1 MSAESVKI
9 RGIDARRELRM
20 PAEFKNELVLDFSQ
34 ELNRKKQAEA
44 LALVQSQ
51 LGREYDLIIGA
62 ERLKSDTTFK
72 SINPSKKSDLVGI
85 FQSAT
90 REQAIHAI
98 HVAAKTYEKWKT
110 VSAQERAD
118 VLFRTADLLRARRF
132 ENNAWMIFEAGKTW
146 VEADADTAEAIDFC
160 EFYGREAL
168 RYAGPQPITPL
179 KGEDNELRYI
189 PLGVGAVIPPWNFPC
204 AIMVGMTT
212 AALVTGNTVVLK
224 PSSDTPAVGAFFMK
238 ILQEAGMPP
247 GVVNF
252 VTGSGASVGNTLVE
266 HPQTR
271 FVSFTGSKEVGLHIV
286 EEAAR
291 PRAGQIWIKR
301 VVAEMGG
308 KDFIIVD
315 EDADLNAA
323 LTGAI
328 VSAFGFQGQKCS
340 ACSRLIVH
348 EKVYP
353 AFVQKLAERAKEIKV
368 GPAMDPSSYMGPVI
382 NENAMKNILQY
393 IEIGRKEGRLIA
405 GGGQAAADGFFVN
418 PTIIA
423 DVDRSARIAR
433 EEIFGPVLAVLK
445 AKDLDD
451 AIQIAN
457 DSEYGLTGS
466 VYCTNREHI
475 RRIKDACH
483 VGNLYINR
491 KCTGA
496 LVGVHPFGG
505 FNMSG
510 TDSKAG
516 GRDYLL
522 LFTQAKAIS
531 EKL

>member
-1 MSAESVKI
+1 
-9 RGIDARRELRM
+9 M

-34 ELNRKKQAEA
+34 ETNRAKQSEA

-51 LGREYDLIIGA
+51 LGREHDLIVGA
-62 ERLKSDTTFK
+62 ARLKSDKTFR
-72 SINPSKKSDLVGI
+72 SINPSRKSEVVGL

-90 REQAIHAI
+90 PEQAVHAI
-98 HVAAKTYEKWKT
+98 DIASQTFEKWKR
-110 VSAQERAD
+110 VPAHERAD
-118 VLFRTADLLRARRF
+118 ILFRAAGLLRTKRF
-132 ENNAWMIFEAGKTW
+132 ENNAWMIVEAGKTW

-168 RYAGPQPITPL
+168 RYAGPQPLTYL
-179 KGEDNELRYI
+179 KGEESELRYI
-189 PLGVGAVIPPWNFPC
+189 PLGVGAVISPWNFPC
-204 AIMVGMTT
+204 AILVGMTT
-212 AALVTGNTVVLK
+212 AALVAGNTVVLK
-224 PSSDTPAVGAFFMK
+224 PSSDSPAIGAFFMR
-238 ILQEAGMPP
+238 ILQEAGLPP

-252 VTGSGASVGNTLVE
+252 VTGSGASVGNTLVG
-266 HPQTR
+266 HPKIR
-271 FVSFTGSKEVGLHIV
+271 FISFTGSKEVGLHIT

-291 PRAGQIWIKR
+291 PRPGQIWIKR

-315 EDADLNAA
+315 EDADLDAA

-328 VSAFGFQGQKCS
+328 VSAFGYQGQKCS

-348 EKVYP
+348 EKVYS
-353 AFVQKLAERAKEIKV
+353 AFVRRLAEKAGEIKV
-368 GPAMDPSSYMGPVI
+368 GPATDPSNYMGPVI
-382 NENAMKNILQY
+382 NENAMKSILQY
-393 IEIGRKEGRLIA
+393 IEIGKKEGNLVA
-405 GGGQAAADGFFVN
+405 GGGPAEGDGFYIK
-418 PTIIA
+418 PTIIV
-423 DVDRSARIAR
+423 DVDPSARIAR
-433 EEIFGPVLAVLK
+433 EEIFGPVLTVIK

-451 AIQIAN
+451 AIRIAN

-466 VYCTNREHI
+466 VFSRNRKHI
-475 RRIKDACH
+475 QRAKDECH

>member
-1 MSAESVKI
+1 
-9 RGIDARRELRM
+9 M
-20 PAEFKNELVLDFSQ
+20 PAEFKNELVLDFSL
-34 ELNRKKQAEA
+34 ESNRKKQAEA
-44 LALVQSQ
+44 LARVQSQ
-51 LGREYDLIIGA
+51 LGREYDLIIGS
-62 ERLKSDTTFK
+62 EHLKSNKTFK
-72 SINPSKKSDLVGI
+72 SINPSKRSEVVGV

-90 REQAIHAI
+90 PEQAVHAI
-98 HVAAKTYEKWKT
+98 DVASRTFENWKRVPAEK
-110 VSAQERAD
+110 RAD
-118 VLFRTADLLRARRF
+118 VLFRAAEILREKRF
-132 ENNAWMIFEAGKTW
+132 ENNAWMILEAGKTW
-146 VEADADTAEAIDFC
+146 VEADADTAEGIDFC
-160 EFYGREAL
+160 EFYAREAL
-168 RYAGPQPITPL
+168 RYAAPQPLTRL

-204 AIMVGMTT
+204 AILVGMTA

-224 PSSDTPAVGAFFMK
+224 PSSDTPAIGAFFFG

-252 VTGSGASVGNTLVE
+252 VTGSGATVGNLLVE

-271 FVSFTGSKEVGLHIV
+271 FVSFTGSREVGLHIS

-291 PRAGQIWIKR
+291 PRPGQIWIKR

-315 EDADLNAA
+315 EDADLDAA
-323 LTGAI
+323 LNGVF
-328 VSAFGFQGQKCS
+328 VSAFGYQGQKCS

-348 EKVYP
+348 ERVYS
-353 AFVQKLAERAKEIKV
+353 AFVKRLVEKTEGIKV
-368 GPAMDPSSYMGPVI
+368 GAAMDPSSYMGPVI
-382 NENAMKNILQY
+382 NENAMKSILQY
-393 IEIGRKEGRLIA
+393 IEIGRKEGKLET
-405 GGGQAAADGFFVN
+405 GGGPAEGDGFFIK

-423 DVDRSARIAR
+423 DVDPSARIAK
-433 EEIFGPVLAVLK
+433 EEIFGPVLTVLK
-445 AKDLDD
+445 AKDLED
-451 AIQIAN
+451 AIRIAN

-466 VYCTNREHI
+466 VYCANREHI
-475 RRIKDACH
+475 KRAKDECH

-531 EKL
+531 EKI